1 METPMTETQMQDI
14 LINILLDS
22 DAFPPHAI
30 DSFEDA
36 GIMTRNRGIVLSVK
50 GDNGKFAQFQITI
63 VKSR

>member
-1 METPMTETQMQDI
+1 METPMTETQMQDT

-22 DAFPPHAI
+22 DAFPAHAI

-36 GIMTRNRGIVLSVK
+36 GIMTRNRGVVVSVK
-50 GDNGKFAQFQITI
+50 ADDGRFAQFQITI